1 MPEHQKIIILDF
13 GGQYTQLIAR
23 RVRENHVYCEV
34 LPWSTPAQELAA
46 HGAAGLI
53 LSGGPSSVCDD
64 DAPRCDP
71 AVFGMGVP
79 VLGIC
84 YGMQLT
90 AHLLGGKVERA
101 VEREY
106 GRITVRMKERS
117 GLLEGMSGESSC
129 WMSHTWQV
137 STCPPGFRPI
147 AGTDHCPVAA
157 MADEEKRLYGVQFH
171 PEVTHTEEGKTLLH
185 NFLFN
190 ICRCAGDWTM
200 EAFAQTAVRQIREEV
215 GETGRVLLALSGG
228 VDSSVAAALICR
240 AIGDRLTCVFVD
252 HGLLRKGESEQVCH
266 VFSHLFPVRF
276 VRADAA
282 DRFLTDLK
290 GVEEPEEKRH
300 IIGRDFIEVFRSEA
314 QKLGRLDYF
323 AQGTIYPDV
332 IESGQGTNAAV
343 IKSHH
348 NVGGLPKELG
358 FTELIEPLRMLFKDE
373 VRALGEALGLPR
385 ELVWRQPFPG
395 PGLAIRVIGEVTREK
410 VSIVQE
416 SDAIFRE
423 EVAKAGLVRQIS
435 QYFTVLTGIHSVG
448 VMGDERTYDYTVAL
462 RAVTTDDFMTAD
474 WARLPYDLIATVSAR
489 IVNEVPHVSRVVLD
503 VTTKPPASI
512 EWE

>member
-1 MPEHQKIIILDF
+1 MQDLILILDF

-23 RVRENHVYCEV
+23 RVRECHVYSEV
-34 LPWSTPAQELAA
+34 IPWNAPLADILA
-46 HGAAGLI
+46 RRPKGII
-53 LSGGPSSVCDD
+53 LSGGPSTVHDPQ
-64 DAPRCDP
+64 APMIDP
-71 AVFGMGVP
+71 ALFQAGIP

-84 YGMQLT
+84 YGMQL
-90 AHLLGGKVERA
+90 ASHLLGGAVERA
-101 VEREY
+101 NEREY
-106 GRITVRMKERS
+106 GRVTLRVKDRS
-117 GLLEGMSGESSC
+117 GLFGGMKDASGC

-137 STCPPGFRPI
+137 TSCPPGFRVV
-147 AGTDHCPVAA
+147 AETDNCAVAA
-157 MADEEKRLYGVQFH
+157 MVNEEKRIFGVQFH
-171 PEVTHTEEGKTLLH
+171 PEVTHTEEGGMLIR
-185 NFLFN
+185 NFLFRY
-190 ICRCAGDWTM
+190 CGCSGDWTM
-200 EAFAQTAVRQIREEV
+200 TAFAETAIRQIRETV
-215 GETGRVLLALSGG
+215 GESGTVLLALSGG
-228 VDSSVAAALICR
+228 VDSSVVAALIYR
-240 AIGDRLTCVFVD
+240 AIGSRLTCVFVD
-252 HGLLRKGESEQVCH
+252 HGLLRKGESDQVCH

-276 VRADAA
+276 IRSDASSRFFADLA
-282 DRFLTDLK
+282 
-290 GVEEPEEKRH
+290 GVIDPEEKRH
-300 IIGRDFIEVFRSEA
+300 IIGRSFIEVFKQEA
-314 QKLGRLDYF
+314 SALGKMDYF

-332 IESGQGTNAAV
+332 IESGQATNAVV

-395 PGLAIRVIGEVTREK
+395 PGLAIRIIGDVTPEK
-410 VSIVQE
+410 AEIVRE

-423 EVAKAGLVRQIS
+423 EIAAAGLDRHVN
-435 QYFTVLTGIHSVG
+435 QYFTVLTGIQSVG

-474 WARLPYDLIATVSAR
+474 WARLPYDLIARVSAR
-489 IVNEVPHVSRVVLD
+489 IVNEVPHASRVVLD